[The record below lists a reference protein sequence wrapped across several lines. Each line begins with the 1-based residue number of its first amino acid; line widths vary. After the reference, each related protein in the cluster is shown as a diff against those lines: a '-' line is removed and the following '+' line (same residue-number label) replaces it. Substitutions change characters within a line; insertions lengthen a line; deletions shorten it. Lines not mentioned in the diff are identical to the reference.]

1 MFCARLFVPLHA
13 KKMYNFDK
21 PIDRRH
27 TNCYKWDVTDDSEVI
42 PMWVADMDFQA
53 APAITDALR
62 KRVEHGVFGYTK
74 VPDEYYKAIINWF
87 ERRHGWTVSKEWIL
101 YTTGVV
107 PAVSVAIKAMTQPGD
122 GVIMHTPAYNCFFS
136 SIRNNGCHLAES
148 RLINDNDRFT
158 MDYDN
163 LERLCSDPN
172 NKVMLLCNPHNP
184 TGRMWSREELQRMAD
199 ICHRNNVAIIS
210 DEIHCE
216 LTYNGNRYVP
226 FGTVDDKAVILGSPS
241 KAFNIAGLQIANIIC
256 KDEELR
262 NRIDRAI
269 NINEVC
275 DVNPFGVLALMAAY
289 NDCEQWLDELCQ
301 YIWGN
306 YKALCDFF
314 AEHLPQIKITP
325 LEATY
330 LVWADCRSL
339 GMRSEE
345 LETLLEQ
352 KGKVK
357 LSGGTLYGDAGEG
370 FMRIN
375 IACPRERMME
385 GLRRMAKI
393 INYKF

>member
-1 MFCARLFVPLHA
+1 
-13 KKMYNFDK
+13 MYNFDK

-74 VPDEYYKAIINWF
+74 VPDEYYEAITNWF

-148 RLINDNDRFT
+148 RLINDNGRFT
-158 MDYDN
+158 MDYNN

-199 ICHRNNVAIIS
+199 ICHRHNVAIIS

-226 FGTVDDKAVILGSPS
+226 FGTVDDKAIILGSPS

-275 DVNPFGVLALMAAY
+275 DVNPFGVLALIAAY
-289 NDCEQWLDELCQ
+289 NDSEQWLDELCQ
-301 YIWGN
+301 YIWSN
-306 YKALCDFF
+306 YKALCGFF
-314 AEHLPQIKITP
+314 DEHLPQIKITP